1 MSVKSTLKLQEFER
15 AINQRDNLIEDLT
28 TSLQQ
33 ALASRDALLAQIS
46 VLNSTQLGNSN
57 EEHSFDGK
65 VISSEFTET

>member
-1 MSVKSTLKLQEFER
+1 MFNSDFKLQEFEV

-46 VLNSTQLGNSN
+46 SLNSTQLGCPHN
-57 EEHSFDGK
+57 E
-65 VISSEFTET
+65 ISSEAKV

>member
-1 MSVKSTLKLQEFER
+1 MSICVPKLQEFER

-46 VLNSTQLGNSN
+46 VLNTTQLGNSN
-57 EEHSFDGK
+57 GDNISFDVK
-65 VISSEFTET
+65 VLFA